1 MADLPLVDGRAPRV
15 ALLVYNDAHAD
26 ARVLKTAAS
35 LRSAGAQV
43 RIFAVARA
51 RSGYAEGP
59 DTVGDAI
66 PVHRAPE
73 FELVRYAPWAVNL
86 ARRVLGRQVTLQP
99 GAASPDET
107 APHHATP
114 PLRSP
119 DPSASAP
126 PQAAPEPVV
135 QIPTLPA
142 QPSVRDRLL
151 VAAND
156 AWLRTFRTASL
167 GLYWAVAARE
177 ALAWRPDV
185 VHANDG
191 NTLAPA
197 CWIAT
202 RSGARVVYDA
212 HELWRHRNV
221 RPDRPIAPL
230 MEGLIESVAIR
241 RASAVITVSPS
252 IVTWL
257 QDMYDLPE
265 TPTLVRNIPSAAGG
279 PVDPSQGRLR
289 EMAGLGPDDQVVAY
303 GGRITTSRGIEETLE
318 ALALL
323 PGRVHFVLLGYGE
336 PDYLAVLHEQIATLG
351 LQDRVHF
358 VGKVAPAQVAT
369 ALADADLSVVY
380 VRPVCLS
387 YRFSL
392 PNKLFESIHG
402 GLPIAAADLPDTAAL
417 VREHDV
423 GEIFD
428 AQSPQD
434 MADTISTILADPGSY
449 RDAARRA
456 ATQLTWEHE
465 EAELL
470 GLYARVLDRPQGT

>member
-1 MADLPLVDGRAPRV
+1 MPDLPLLDGRAPRV

-35 LRSAGAQV
+35 LRAAGAEV

-51 RSGYAEGP
+51 RAGYAEGP
-59 DTVGDAI
+59 DTVGDGI

-73 FELVRYAPWAVNL
+73 FELVRYAPWAVDL
-86 ARRVLGRQVTLQP
+86 ARRVLGRQ
-99 GAASPDET
+99 AA
-107 APHHATP
+107 
-114 PLRSP
+114 L
-119 DPSASAP
+119 P
-126 PQAAPEPVV
+126 PQESGEQPPTAPEPVV
-135 QIPTLPA
+135 EIPTLPA
-142 QPSVRDRLL
+142 EPTARDRLL
-151 VAAND
+151 VAANEL
-156 AWLRTFRTASL
+156 WLRAFRTASL

-177 ALAWRPDV
+177 ALDWGPDV

-197 CWIAT
+197 RWIAA

-221 RPDRPIAPL
+221 RPDRPVAPL
-230 MEGLIESVAIR
+230 VEGMIESSVIR
-241 RASAVITVSPS
+241 RADGVITVSPS

-257 QDMYDLPE
+257 QDTYDLPVE
-265 TPTLVRNIPSAAGG
+265 PTLVRNIPSGAGG
-279 PVDPSQGRLR
+279 PVDPAHGRLR
-289 EMAGLGPDDQVVAY
+289 DLAGLGPEHQVVAY
-303 GGRITTSRGIEETLE
+303 GGRITTSRGIEETLA

-323 PGRVHFVLLGYGE
+323 PDHVHFVLLGYGE
-336 PDYLAVLHEQIATLG
+336 PDYLAVLHREIARLG
-351 LQDRVHF
+351 VGDRVHF

-380 VRPVCLS
+380 VRPICLS

-417 VREHDV
+417 VRAHGV

-428 AQSPQD
+428 AQSPRD
-434 MADTISTILADPGSY
+434 MAETIRTILADPERY
-449 RDAARRA
+449 RAAARQA

-465 EAELL
+465 EAALL
-470 GLYARVLDRPQGT
+470 GLYHRVLDRAGAR